1 MVRRVVNTI
10 AVSLTLICAWL
21 VPSTAHAQATG
32 QITGLITDPSG
43 AVVPEANVEITN
55 EATGQKRT
63 VSSRD
68 DGFYLVPLVNPGI
81 YQVKASKSGFGTL
94 TRNGNEVA
102 VNGTTRVDFSLQVG
116 QVAEQVIATAT
127 APLVETSNAT
137 LGVVVDQQKVVDLP
151 LNGRNFAQLGTLLPG
166 VVAPPLALGGLDGN
180 ATVGGFGDATGS
192 FNVIGMRN
200 QSNNFQL
207 DGASNNDSFNSGFVV
222 RPPPDAVQ
230 EFKIMT
236 HSYGAEYGRNAGSV
250 VNVVTKSGT
259 NAWHGSAWEFNRDD
273 TFQARN
279 FFAMFTPTL
288 KQNQYGA
295 TIGGPIVKNRL
306 FTFGY
311 YEGFRNTQGT
321 TSNLVVLSADQR
333 AGNFGATTIHD
344 PLTSQAFAGNM
355 IPSSR
360 IDPIAAK
367 ILSNYVPLPNQPG
380 NRLVRSPNT
389 TDDRNQFGD
398 RVDY

>member
-1 MVRRVVNTI
+1 MLRATTA
-10 AVSLTLICAWL
+10 AVSLTLICALL

-43 AVVPEANVEITN
+43 ALVPDATVEITN

-68 DGFYLVPLVNPGI
+68 DGFYVAPLVNPGI
-81 YQVKASKSGFGTL
+81 YQVKSSKSGFGTL

-116 QVAEQVIATAT
+116 QVAEQVIATAV

-192 FNVIGMRN
+192 FNVNGMRN

-259 NAWHGSAWEFNRDD
+259 NAWHGSAW
-273 TFQARN
+273 
-279 FFAMFTPTL
+279 
-288 KQNQYGA
+288 
-295 TIGGPIVKNRL
+295 
-306 FTFGY
+306 
-311 YEGFRNTQGT
+311 
-321 TSNLVVLSADQR
+321 
-333 AGNFGATTIHD
+333 
-344 PLTSQAFAGNM
+344 
-355 IPSSR
+355 
-360 IDPIAAK
+360 
-367 ILSNYVPLPNQPG
+367 
-380 NRLVRSPNT
+380 
-389 TDDRNQFGD
+389 
-398 RVDY
+398 